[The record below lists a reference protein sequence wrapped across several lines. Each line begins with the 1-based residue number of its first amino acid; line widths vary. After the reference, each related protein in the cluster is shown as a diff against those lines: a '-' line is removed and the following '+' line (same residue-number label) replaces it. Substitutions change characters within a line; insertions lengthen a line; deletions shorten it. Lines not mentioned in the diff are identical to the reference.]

1 MSAKTQVRQQPVK
14 HQGNHQRYTTQSTTQ
29 GNHQGSTQGIPQ
41 GTTQSTTRGIPQGKP
56 RRPRDGFDDEL
67 VNKHV
72 RIVVVGSGGD
82 VSGTI
87 IEASRYW
94 YKILDDSGSV
104 RYINKA
110 FIVQVVPG

>member
-1 MSAKTQVRQQPVK
+1 MSTKTQVRQQPARGI
-14 HQGNHQRYTTQSTTQ
+14 HQ

-41 GTTQSTTRGIPQGKP
+41 GRPQGKP

-72 RIVVVGSGGD
+72 RMVVVGNGGD

-87 IEASRYW
+87 IETSRYW

>member
-1 MSAKTQVRQQPVK
+1 MSTKTQVRQQPVK
-14 HQGNHQRYTTQSTTQ
+14 HQGNHQ
-29 GNHQGSTQGIPQ
+29 GSTQGIPQ
-41 GTTQSTTRGIPQGKP
+41 SIPQGRPQGKP

-72 RIVVVGSGGD
+72 RMIVVGNGSPGD

>member
-1 MSAKTQVRQQPVK
+1 MSTKTQVRQQPARGI
-14 HQGNHQRYTTQSTTQ
+14 HQGNHQSAPQS
-29 GNHQGSTQGIPQ
+29 IPQ
-41 GTTQSTTRGIPQGKP
+41 GRPQGKP

-72 RIVVVGSGGD
+72 RMVVVGNGGD

>member
-1 MSAKTQVRQQPVK
+1 MSTKTQVRQQPARGI
-14 HQGNHQRYTTQSTTQ
+14 HQGNHQSV
-29 GNHQGSTQGIPQ
+29 SQGIPQ
-41 GTTQSTTRGIPQGKP
+41 GRPQGKP
-56 RRPRDGFDDEL
+56 RRPRDGFDYEL

-72 RIVVVGSGGD
+72 RIVVVGNGSPGD

>member
-1 MSAKTQVRQQPVK
+1 MSTKTQVRQQPARGI
-14 HQGNHQRYTTQSTTQ
+14 HQGNHQGKTHRVD
-29 GNHQGSTQGIPQ
+29 TQGIPQ
-41 GTTQSTTRGIPQGKP
+41 GIPQGKP
-56 RRPRDGFDDEL
+56 RKPRDGFDDEL

-72 RIVVVGSGGD
+72 KIVVVGNGGD

>member
-1 MSAKTQVRQQPVK
+1 MSTKTQVRQQPARGI
-14 HQGNHQRYTTQSTTQ
+14 HQ

-41 GTTQSTTRGIPQGKP
+41 GRPQGKP
-56 RRPRDGFDDEL
+56 RKPRDGFDDEL

-72 RIVVVGSGGD
+72 RMVVVGNGGD

>member
-1 MSAKTQVRQQPVK
+1 MSTKTQVRQQPARGI
-14 HQGNHQRYTTQSTTQ
+14 HQGNHQSV
-29 GNHQGSTQGIPQ
+29 TQGIPQ
-41 GTTQSTTRGIPQGKP
+41 GIPQGRHRK
-56 RRPRDGFDDEL
+56 PRDGFDDEL

-72 RIVVVGSGGD
+72 RMVVVGNGSPGD

>member
-1 MSAKTQVRQQPVK
+1 MSTKTQVRQQPAK
-14 HQGNHQRYTTQSTTQ
+14 GI
-29 GNHQGSTQGIPQ
+29 HQGSHQSIPQ
-41 GTTQSTTRGIPQGKP
+41 GRPQGKP

-72 RIVVVGSGGD
+72 RIVVVGNGSPGD

-110 FIVQVVPG
+110 FIIQVIPG

>member
-1 MSAKTQVRQQPVK
+1 MSTKTQVRQQPARGI
-14 HQGNHQRYTTQSTTQ
+14 HQ

-41 GTTQSTTRGIPQGKP
+41 SIPQGRPQGKP
-56 RRPRDGFDDEL
+56 SEKKPKPRDGFDDEL

-72 RIVVVGSGGD
+72 RIVVVGNGGD

>member
-1 MSAKTQVRQQPVK
+1 MSTKTQVRQQPARGI
-14 HQGNHQRYTTQSTTQ
+14 HQ

-41 GTTQSTTRGIPQGKP
+41 GRPQGKP

-72 RIVVVGSGGD
+72 RMVVVGNGGD

>member
-1 MSAKTQVRQQPVK
+1 MSTKTQVRQQPVK
-14 HQGNHQRYTTQSTTQ
+14 HQGNHQ
-29 GNHQGSTQGIPQ
+29 GSTQGIPQ
-41 GTTQSTTRGIPQGKP
+41 GRPQGKP
-56 RRPRDGFDDEL
+56 RKPRDGFDDEL

-72 RIVVVGSGGD
+72 RMVVVGNGGD

>member
-1 MSAKTQVRQQPVK
+1 MSTKTQVRQPARGI
-14 HQGNHQRYTTQSTTQ
+14 HQGNHQSVPQGVTQ
-29 GNHQGSTQGIPQ
+29 GVPRGVPQ
-41 GTTQSTTRGIPQGKP
+41 GVPQGKP

-72 RIVVVGSGGD
+72 RMVVVGSGGD